1 MQILSNIFLLI
12 QLIACLVAI
21 YYWKSIKKSSLWVFL
36 PFLIYSFLNEL
47 TASFLYNMYGY
58 NVRYLYN
65 IYCVVSFFIYLY
77 WFNQILKLSYWKW
90 IVSFLFLMAVAYDVY
105 TGNSLEQLIK
115 TALLVQAI
123 ILLVFSLF
131 YFGRLLK
138 QEEVVHY
145 QRIPEFW
152 IIFGLLI
159 FHIAFVPLFLLS
171 GKGLNIQLAFAISIN
186 VLNYIL
192 YSCYIFGFYVA
203 GKR

>member
-1 MQILSNIFLLI
+1 
-12 QLIACLVAI
+12 
-21 YYWKSIKKSSLWVFL
+21 
-36 PFLIYSFLNEL
+36 
-47 TASFLYNMYGY
+47 
-58 NVRYLYN
+58 
-65 IYCVVSFFIYLY
+65 
-77 WFNQILKLSYWKW
+77 
-90 IVSFLFLMAVAYDVY
+90 MAVAYDVY